1 MTDLNTS
8 NKDNLKKD
16 SVNKDIDDNQSA
28 IQKSLNKQDISMQEN
43 NKQQMNS
50 QQVSIKAW
58 SQKILVVVLCM
69 ASFYGGWKSYESNM
83 VNECTANGGQMI
95 EGQKTMICQLS

>member
-1 MTDLNTS
+1 MTDLNKS
-8 NKDNLKKD
+8 N
-16 SVNKDIDDNQSA
+16 NKNTDIDVNNDIDTGIAAKQA
-28 IQKSLNKQDISMQEN
+28 LNSTDGSVH
-43 NKQQMNS
+43 S

-58 SQKILVVVLCM
+58 SQKLLVVILCV

-95 EGQKTMICQLS
+95 EGQRTMLCQSL

>member
-1 MTDLNTS
+1 MTDLNKPNSKPT
-8 NKDNLKKD
+8 D
-16 SVNKDIDDNQSA
+16 SEVAAKHG
-28 IQKSLNKQDISMQEN
+28 LNTADGSVH
-43 NKQQMNS
+43 S

-58 SQKILVVVLCM
+58 SQKLLVVILCV

-95 EGQKTMICQLS
+95 EGQRTMLCQSL

>member
-1 MTDLNTS
+1 MTDLHKSNDENT
-8 NKDNLKKD
+8 
-16 SVNKDIDDNQSA
+16 DINFDDDINTDTSIATKQA
-28 IQKSLNKQDISMQEN
+28 IKTTDTNV
-43 NKQQMNS
+43 NS

-58 SQKILVVVLCM
+58 SQKLLVVILCV

-95 EGQKTMICQLS
+95 EGQRTLLCQSL

>member
-8 NKDNLKKD
+8 NKGNLKQD
-16 SVNKDIDDNQSA
+16 SLNKDDNQSA
-28 IQKSLNKQDISMQEN
+28 TQTSLNKQDTSMQEN
-43 NKQQMNS
+43 NSQQINS
-50 QQVSIKAW
+50 QQVSIKSW
-58 SQKILVVVLCM
+58 SQKILVVILCA

-83 VNECTANGGQMI
+83 VNDCTANGGQMV

>member
-1 MTDLNTS
+1 MTDLNKPNSKLT
-8 NKDNLKKD
+8 D
-16 SVNKDIDDNQSA
+16 SEVAAKQHIEAAEVNN
-28 IQKSLNKQDISMQEN
+28 
-43 NKQQMNS
+43 

-58 SQKILVVVLCM
+58 SQKLLVVILCV

-95 EGQKTMICQLS
+95 EGQRTMLCQSL

>member
-1 MTDLNTS
+1 MTDLNKS
-8 NKDNLKKD
+8 N
-16 SVNKDIDDNQSA
+16 NKNTDIDV
-28 IQKSLNKQDISMQEN
+28 N
-43 NKQQMNS
+43 NDTNIAAKEAPNSTDGSVHS

-58 SQKILVVVLCM
+58 SQKLLVVILCV

-95 EGQKTMICQLS
+95 EGQRTMLCQSL

>member
-1 MTDLNTS
+1 MTDLHKSNDENTDINFDDDINTDTSIATKQALNTS
-8 NKDNLKKD
+8 NSN
-16 SVNKDIDDNQSA
+16 VH
-28 IQKSLNKQDISMQEN
+28 
-43 NKQQMNS
+43 S

-58 SQKILVVVLCM
+58 SQKLHEVLLCH

-95 EGQKTMICQLS
+95 EGQRTMLCQSL

>member
-1 MTDLNTS
+1 MTDLNKT
-8 NKDNLKKD
+8 
-16 SVNKDIDDNQSA
+16 
-28 IQKSLNKQDISMQEN
+28 N
-43 NKQQMNS
+43 NKKTDNGAVTEQPINAADSTLDSNS

-58 SQKILVVVLCM
+58 SQKLLVVLLCL

-95 EGQKTMICQLS
+95 EGQRTMVCQSL

>member
-1 MTDLNTS
+1 MTDLNKS
-8 NKDNLKKD
+8 NTTDHTNSANEQPLNEVDNN
-16 SVNKDIDDNQSA
+16 V
-28 IQKSLNKQDISMQEN
+28 
-43 NKQQMNS
+43 NS

-58 SQKILVVVLCM
+58 SQKLLVVILCI

-95 EGQKTMICQLS
+95 EGKKTMICQLS

>member
-1 MTDLNTS
+1 MQDRQA
-8 NKDNLKKD
+8 
-16 SVNKDIDDNQSA
+16 ID
-28 IQKSLNKQDISMQEN
+28 
-43 NKQQMNS
+43 S

-58 SQKILVVVLCM
+58 SQKLLVVILCA

-95 EGQKTMICQLS
+95 EAQRTMICQRS